1 MNQVALQKIV
11 VALLPFQDLTEKGE
25 LNYFL
30 QGLVDDLIVDLSRF
44 NALNVISQHTTSQ
57 LDPDKNYEQ
66 IKSLNIDYLIKGS
79 FRSFNEKIRFNI
91 QLINALDRGVVFAGK
106 HEETFESLYELYD
119 TIAPQIVSVIEQQ
132 ININLLQ
139 AAARKP
145 PSKLEVYDLW
155 LKGMNEVKKGG
166 IENDL
171 KAREYFN
178 LAIEK
183 DPTYARAYT
192 GLSLSH
198 FNEWSCQLWSR
209 WQISKDGAHDYA
221 LKAVELDENDYIAL
235 TVLGRT
241 YLYLGEYEKAEYC
254 LFKAYQINPNDA
266 DNIAMIASNLI
277 FAGQIEEAEKL
288 YLKAIALNPLNP
300 QDYIP
305 IGTSLYI
312 ELGQFKKAVE
322 LAAML
327 KHEAVWVDFPAYV
340 GAAYYHNSDLDNAE
354 KCWQKYLLN
363 FERKINSKSNDLE
376 LDATSWA
383 LEVNPF
389 KKRSPLHS
397 FIEYIGKRPVS
408 KFANGSG
415 KIQNNSFIANKN
427 IWEISYQHKKMIT
440 PSIKGLNDIAQLLS
454 NPGTP
459 ISSTDLMGA
468 KVSENGVDIIDQR
481 AKAEYQQRLITIQ
494 NQIEEAKEAFDNAL
508 LASLEDEYD
517 SLLEYLSGAMGL
529 SGKSRK
535 AGSSNEKIRSA
546 VTWRIRSAIKK
557 INEGHPELARHLS
570 NSIKTGTDCIYQPE
584 EKVEWLVVD

>member
-1 MNQVALQKIV
+1 MNQVALRKIV
-11 VALLPFQDLTEKGE
+11 VALLPFEDLTEKGE

-44 NALNVISQHTTSQ
+44 NTLNVISQHTTSQ
-57 LDPDKNYEQ
+57 LDPDKNYDQ

-91 QLINALDRGVVFAGK
+91 QLINAEDRSVVFAGR
-106 HEETFESLYELYD
+106 HEETHASLYELYD
-119 TIAPQIVSVIEQQ
+119 TIATQIVSVIEQQ

-145 PSKLEVYDLW
+145 PSKMEVYDLW

-171 KAREYFN
+171 RAREYFN

-254 LFKAYQINPNDA
+254 LFKAFQINPNDA

-277 FAGQIEEAEKL
+277 FSGQIMEAEKL

-305 IGTSLYI
+305 VGTSLYI
-312 ELGQFKKAVE
+312 ELGQYEKAVE
-322 LAAML
+322 LAVML

-340 GAAYYHNSDLDNAE
+340 GAAYYHCNDLDNAE
-354 KCWQKYLLN
+354 KCWQKYLSN
-363 FERKINSKSNDLE
+363 FERKINCDSNDLE
-376 LDATSWA
+376 LDATSWL

-397 FIEYIGKRPVS
+397 FIEYIGKRPTP
-408 KFANGSG
+408 KFVDASG

-427 IWEISYQHKKMIT
+427 IWEISYQNKKMIT
-440 PSIKGLNDIAQLLS
+440 PAIKGLNDIAQLLL
-454 NPGTP
+454 NPDIP
-459 ISSTDLMGA
+459 ISSIELMGA
-468 KVSENGVDIIDQR
+468 KVSDNGVDVIDQR
-481 AKAEYQQRLITIQ
+481 AKAEYQQRLITLH
-494 NQIEEAKEAFDNAL
+494 NQIEEAKEAFDNTL
-508 LASLEDEYD
+508 LAKLEDEYD
-517 SLLEYLSGAMGL
+517 SLLEYLSGAIGL
-529 SGKSRK
+529 NGKARK
-535 AGSSNEKIRSA
+535 ASSSNEKIRSA

>member
-1 MNQVALQKIV
+1 MNQVALQKVV
-11 VALLPFQDLTEKGE
+11 VAVLPFEDLTEKGD

-44 NALNVISQHTTSQ
+44 NSLNVISQHTTSQ
-57 LDPDKNYEQ
+57 LDIDRNYEQ
-66 IKSLNIDYLIKGS
+66 VKLLGIDYLIKGS
-79 FRSFNEKIRFNI
+79 FRSFNDKIRFNI

-119 TIAPQIVSVIEQQ
+119 NIAQQIVSVIEQQ

-139 AAARKP
+139 VASKKP
-145 PSKLEVYDLW
+145 TSKLEVYDLW

-209 WQISKDGAHDYA
+209 WQVSQDGSHDYA

-254 LFKAYQINPNDA
+254 LEKAYQINPNDA
-266 DNIAMIASNLI
+266 DNIALITTNLV
-277 FAGQIEEAEKL
+277 FAGNLEQAEKL

-300 QDYIP
+300 ADYIP
-305 IGTSLYI
+305 VGTALYL
-312 ELGQFKKAVE
+312 EMGQYKKAID
-322 LAAML
+322 LALAL
-327 KHEAVWVDFPAYV
+327 KYEAVWVDFPVYI
-340 GAAYYHNSDLDNAE
+340 GAAYYHLHDLENAE
-354 KCWQKYLLN
+354 KCWHQYLER
-363 FERKINSKSNDLE
+363 FESKINSNSKDVE
-376 LDATSWA
+376 LDATSWV

-408 KFANGSG
+408 KISNEQEEATG
-415 KIQNNSFIANKN
+415 NSFISNKN
-427 IWEISYQHKKMIT
+427 VWEISYQNKKLIIPT
-440 PSIKGLNDIAQLLS
+440 IKGLNDIAKLVS
-454 NPGTP
+454 NPESP
-459 ISSTDLMGA
+459 ISSMDLMGA
-468 KVSENGVDIIDQR
+468 QVNEKGIDVIDQR

-494 NQIEEAKEAFDNAL
+494 NQIEGAKEAFDNAL
-508 LASLEDEYD
+508 LANLEDEYD

-529 SGKSRK
+529 NGKSRK

-584 EKVEWLVVD
+584 EKVQWLIVD